1 VTLELRP
8 YQQEC
13 LECLKRRYR
22 EGKRRVLVSLPTGTG
37 KTVIFA
43 HFPRYFRMK
52 KRLLVLAHREE
63 LLQQAKDKFDTVAPH
78 AQAQIEQA
86 GLRASAQ
93 SQVVVASVPTLGR
106 KGSPRLARL
115 DPQDFYLVV
124 VDEAHHAVAKTY
136 RRIFDHFG
144 LFSPDTPRMLV
155 GFTATP
161 GRGDG
166 KGLGQVFEE
175 IAYKSSLEQMIQA
188 GYLCQVSGWRVASG
202 VDLDG
207 VKVRAGDFVESQLSQ
222 AVDVAPRNALLVRAY
237 RELAPGRRAIVFCV
251 DVQHT
256 HDVARAF
263 SEAGVQAEA
272 VWGAMPKPDRRE
284 VLRRFAAG
292 EIDVVTNCQV
302 LTEGFDE
309 PRVDCIIMA
318 RPTKSRLL
326 YAQMVGRGTR
336 LHEDKSD
343 LLVVDVAD
351 NTNKHSLAGLHALF
365 NLPARLD
372 LRGESALGMAAR
384 LSAVAG
390 RYPWVDVERI
400 ETPEDLELVAERID
414 LFNLDPPEEVQPY
427 SDFTWCRAPNGAF
440 RLGLPKRESLLVR
453 QNLLDRWE
461 VVLLSPGLG
470 SARERGVGSYGT
482 LGEALTRA
490 DNWVQRR
497 RSDVVRVVDA
507 HAGWRD
513 RPATEAQLEMLDQRG
528 VKVPRGLNR
537 GQASWMI
544 GMLMARR

>member
-1 VTLELRP
+1 MTLELRP
-8 YQQEC
+8 YQHEC
-13 LECLKRRYR
+13 LERLKQRYR
-22 EGKRRVLVSLPTGTG
+22 QGKRRVLVSLPTGTG

-63 LLQQAKDKFDTVAPH
+63 LLQQAKDKFDAVAP
-78 AQAQIEQA
+78 QARAEIEQA

-93 SQVVVASVPTLGR
+93 SQVVLASVPTLGR
-106 KGSPRLARL
+106 KGSARLARL

-166 KGLGQVFEE
+166 QGLGQVFEE
-175 IAYKSSLEQMIQA
+175 IAYDSSLELMIQA
-188 GYLCQVSGWRVASG
+188 GYLCQVSGWRVTSG

-207 VKVRAGDFVESQLSQ
+207 VKVRAGDFVESQLAQ

-237 RELAPGRRAIVFCV
+237 HELAPGRRAIVFCAN
-251 DVQHT
+251 VQHAQ
-256 HDVARAF
+256 DVARAF

-272 VWGAMPKPDRRE
+272 VWGAMPRPDRRE
-284 VLRRFAAG
+284 VLRRFSAG
-292 EIDVVTNCQV
+292 ELDVVTNCQI

-309 PRVDCIIMA
+309 PRVDCIIMG

-351 NTNKHSLAGLHALF
+351 NSDKHSLAGLHALF
-365 NLPARLD
+365 KLPARLD
-372 LRGESALGMAAR
+372 LQGSPALAVAAR
-384 LSAVAG
+384 LRATAE

-400 ETPEDLELVAERID
+400 ETPGDLELVAERVD
-414 LFNLDPPEEVQPY
+414 LFHLDPPEEVQPY
-427 SDFTWCRAPNGAF
+427 SDFTWCRAPDGAF
-440 RLGLPKRESLLVR
+440 RLGLPQQESLLVR

-461 VVLLSPGLG
+461 VVLRPAGPDREQGLG
-470 SARERGVGSYGT
+470 IHDT
-482 LGEALTRA
+482 LGQALTRA
-490 DNWVQRR
+490 DAWVQRR

-513 RPATEAQLEMLDQRG
+513 RPATEAQLETLGRQG
-528 VKVPRGLNR
+528 VKVPLELTR

>member
-8 YQQEC
+8 YQHEC
-13 LECLKRRYR
+13 LERLKQRYR
-22 EGKRRVLVSLPTGTG
+22 QGKRRVLVSLPTGTG

-63 LLQQAKDKFDTVAPH
+63 LLQQAKDKFDAVAP
-78 AQAQIEQA
+78 QARAEIEQA

-93 SQVVVASVPTLGR
+93 SQVVLASVPTLGR
-106 KGSPRLARL
+106 KGSARLARL

-166 KGLGQVFEE
+166 QGLGQVFEE
-175 IAYKSSLEQMIQA
+175 IAYDSSLELMIQA
-188 GYLCQVSGWRVASG
+188 GYLCQVSGWRVTSG

-207 VKVRAGDFVESQLSQ
+207 VKVRAGDFVESQLAQ

-237 RELAPGRRAIVFCV
+237 HELAPGRRAIVFCAN
-251 DVQHT
+251 VQHAQ
-256 HDVARAF
+256 DVARAF

-272 VWGAMPKPDRRE
+272 VWGAMPRPDRRE
-284 VLRRFAAG
+284 VLRRFSAG
-292 EIDVVTNCQV
+292 ELDVVTNCQI

-309 PRVDCIIMA
+309 PRVDCIIMG

-351 NTNKHSLAGLHALF
+351 NSDKHSLAGLHALF
-365 NLPARLD
+365 KLPARLD
-372 LRGESALGMAAR
+372 LQGQAALAVAAR
-384 LSAVAG
+384 LRATAE

-400 ETPEDLELVAERID
+400 ETPGDLELVAERVD
-414 LFNLDPPEEVQPY
+414 LFHLDPPEEVQPY
-427 SDFTWCRAPNGAF
+427 SDFTWCRAPDGAF
-440 RLGLPKRESLLVR
+440 RLGLPQQESLLVR

-461 VVLLSPGLG
+461 VVLRPAGPDREQGLG
-470 SARERGVGSYGT
+470 IHDT
-482 LGEALTRA
+482 LGQALTRA
-490 DNWVQRR
+490 DAWVQRR

-513 RPATEAQLEMLDQRG
+513 RPATEAQLETLGRQG
-528 VKVPRGLNR
+528 VKVPLELTR

>member
-1 VTLELRP
+1 MTLELRP
-8 YQQEC
+8 YQHEC
-13 LECLKRRYR
+13 LERLKQRYR
-22 EGKRRVLVSLPTGTG
+22 QGKRRVLVSLPTGTG

-63 LLQQAKDKFDTVAPH
+63 LLQQAKDKFDAVAP
-78 AQAQIEQA
+78 QARAEIEQA

-93 SQVVVASVPTLGR
+93 SQVVLASVPTLGR
-106 KGSPRLARL
+106 KGSARLARL

-166 KGLGQVFEE
+166 QGLGQVFEE
-175 IAYKSSLEQMIQA
+175 IAYDSSLELMIQA
-188 GYLCQVSGWRVASG
+188 GYLCQVSGWRVTSG

-207 VKVRAGDFVESQLSQ
+207 VKVRAGDFVESQLAQ

-237 RELAPGRRAIVFCV
+237 HELAPGRRAIVFCAN
-251 DVQHT
+251 VQHAQ
-256 HDVARAF
+256 DVARAF

-272 VWGAMPKPDRRE
+272 VWGAMPRPDRRE
-284 VLRRFAAG
+284 VLRRFSAG
-292 EIDVVTNCQV
+292 ELDVVTNCQI

-309 PRVDCIIMA
+309 PRVDCIIMG

-351 NTNKHSLAGLHALF
+351 NSDKHSLAGLHALF
-365 NLPARLD
+365 KLPARLD
-372 LRGESALGMAAR
+372 LQGQAALAVAAR
-384 LSAVAG
+384 LRATAE

-400 ETPEDLELVAERID
+400 ETPGDLELVAERVD
-414 LFNLDPPEEVQPY
+414 LFHLDPPEEVQPY
-427 SDFTWCRAPNGAF
+427 SDFTWCRAPDGAF
-440 RLGLPKRESLLVR
+440 RLGLPQQESLLVR

-461 VVLLSPGLG
+461 VVLRPAGPDREQGLG
-470 SARERGVGSYGT
+470 IHDT
-482 LGEALTRA
+482 LGQALTRA
-490 DNWVQRR
+490 DAWVQRR

-513 RPATEAQLEMLDQRG
+513 RPATEAQLETLGRQG
-528 VKVPRGLNR
+528 VKVPLELTR